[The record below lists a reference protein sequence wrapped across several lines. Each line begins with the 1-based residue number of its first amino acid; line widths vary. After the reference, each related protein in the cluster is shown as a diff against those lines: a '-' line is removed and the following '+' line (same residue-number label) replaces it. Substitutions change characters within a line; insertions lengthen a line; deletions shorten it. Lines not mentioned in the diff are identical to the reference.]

1 MYLYGLLQA
10 KGTHKRGRGGTL
22 QSVGSG
28 QGGSWLAGHHF
39 FPHFDLHLAGN
50 PYAFQ
55 TSNYTI
61 LISLAFHVFSSNL
74 SLVFKRGLFFLFNF
88 ILLFKHG
95 YFGTI
100 NHR

>member
-1 MYLYGLLQA
+1 VYVFIWIVAGQRH
-10 KGTHKRGRGGTL
+10 TQKRKRRYFA
-22 QSVGSG
+22 VSG
-28 QGGSWLAGHHF
+28 QWAGGSWLAGHHF

-74 SLVFKRGLFFLFNF
+74 SLVFKRGLFFFLTSFYFSNMG
-88 ILLFKHG
+88 ILAQ
-95 YFGTI
+95 
-100 NHR
+100 